1 MIECMTFS
9 TANEFGDALVDYHR
23 MRYRLFIEREGWDIP
38 HFDNLEYDEFDTPA
52 TVYLIKRRPETGEVM
67 GGMRLIPTTQPY
79 LAEHV
84 WPNIIQTRPIPKDPK
99 VWEGTRMSADPELS
113 VEERRQTLSE
123 LGIGFVEFLLSVG
136 ADRVIFEMPPKL
148 LEFQSRANPEFV
160 ERLGE
165 PITLDDG
172 TLLVGGWIHLS
183 ETTLAA
189 YRAGA
194 GVTDDIVTYPKASI
208 PYRKAA

>member
-1 MIECMTFS
+1 MIECMTFT
-9 TANEFGDALVDYHR
+9 TAGEFGDALVDYHR

-38 HFDNLEYDEFDTPA
+38 HFDNLEYDQFDTPA

-84 WPNIIQTRPIPKDPK
+84 WPDLIQTRPIPKDPK
-99 VWEGTRMSADPELS
+99 VWEGTRMSAAPELS
-113 VEERRQTLSE
+113 VDERRQTLGE
-123 LGIGFVEFLLSVG
+123 LGAAFAEFLIGVG
-136 ADRVIFEMPPKL
+136 ANRVIFEMPPKL
-148 LEFQSRANPEFV
+148 LEFQSRNNPEFV
-160 ERLGE
+160 EMLGE

-172 TLLVGGWIHLS
+172 TLLVGGWVHIN

-189 YRAGA
+189 YRVGA
-194 GVTDDIVTYPKASI
+194 GVEGNIIRYPEAAF
-208 PYRKAA
+208 PYERAA